1 MFSVRTW
8 VWLYSTGSIWIMT
21 SSAQFNGSSLYFDL
35 ISLEEIVVPPSKKVV
50 AFNVILVAPDPP
62 IIQLKLEFV
71 LL

>member
-1 MFSVRTW
+1 
-8 VWLYSTGSIWIMT
+8 MT

-35 ISLEEIVVPPSKKVV
+35 ISLDEIVVPPSKKVV
-50 AFNVILVAPDPP
+50 AFNVILVALDPP